1 MSHLSLSSLLP
12 GPNLSRHFMLDQTKD
27 PEWIVEVLLARMRQ
41 HLYPDTLPALA
52 SCVLKTIC
60 SSGHNRAWWAQLNDS
75 IGKVLR
81 EDDLPALQHDVLL
94 SAQNWIKRTAIA
106 GGKMPARQEQPKP
119 PFRSLEPERLVPF
132 MCRLL
137 NEWLPTEMAYY
148 LTNDADSGIGQD
160 DGVPGLAVARALDRL
175 LVREHVSPET
185 LEMLLAPGL
194 LSPKLVYPA
203 DTEILRDVVLSL
215 LGRLLAPTDT
225 IMPATLL
232 GVAGDSALPADYEE
246 AVRRVSFIQLQ
257 RRDELRVPITA
268 AQALQILRTDPVR
281 IGSVIVTMDGRS
293 WQASTLQSGEQNMV
307 VYVPGD
313 HLRIDFTADHVKLTV
328 PWPETPS
335 CWPGETP
342 VRGPFELFGREWH
355 ISSWEM
361 QHESTL
367 LHLTFSRVLPI
378 PETPSVAARH
388 GRLRPAYLDMAW
400 SEVEH
405 ALSDSLS
412 QNNLDPVE
420 QMRRTDLVPLGRA
433 LYALAESV
441 SISWLSNS
449 GQIETQLRAVRYHQT
464 AAEVVYGRPPWRILP
479 APVQASLIKRRLRP
493 ASIELIVEIFDELP
507 PAFTTTKP
515 QGEHSSHPS
524 QAA

>member
-12 GPNLSRHFMLDQTKD
+12 APNLSRHFMFAQTED

-52 SCVLKTIC
+52 SCVLKTLC

-81 EDDLPALQHDVLL
+81 EDDLPALPRDVLL
-94 SAQNWIKRTAIA
+94 SVQNWIKRTVIA
-106 GGKMPARQEQPKP
+106 GGKMPVRQEQPKP

-137 NEWLPTEMAYY
+137 NEWLPAELAYF
-148 LTNDADSGIGQD
+148 LTNEAESGLVQD
-160 DGVPGLAVARALDRL
+160 DGVPGLAVARVLDRL

-215 LGRLLAPTDT
+215 LGRLWAPTDT

-246 AVRRVSFIQLQ
+246 AVRRVSFVQSQ
-257 RRDELRVPITA
+257 RHEELRVPLTA

-293 WQASTLQSGEQNMV
+293 WQASTLQSGEQNIV
-307 VYVPGD
+307 VYTPGD

-335 CWPGETP
+335 CWSGEVP

-355 ISSWEM
+355 ISSWEI
-361 QHESTL
+361 QRESTL

-378 PETPSVAARH
+378 PEAPSVAPCH
-388 GRLRPAYLDMAW
+388 GRLRPAYVDMAW
-400 SEVEH
+400 SEVEC
-405 ALSDSLS
+405 ALGDSLLR
-412 QNNLDPVE
+412 NNLDPVE
-420 QMRRTDLVPLGRA
+420 QMRRTDLIPLGRA

-441 SISWLSNS
+441 PGIWLSNS

-464 AAEVVYGRPPWRILP
+464 AAEPVYGRPPWRILP
-479 APVQASLIKRRLRP
+479 ASVQANLMKRRLSP
-493 ASIELIVEIFDELP
+493 ASIELLVEVFDELP
-507 PAFTTTKP
+507 PTFTATMP
-515 QGEHSSHPS
+515 RGEHSSHPS